1 MATMQ
6 EMERAL
12 VNAYNAGDM
21 DATRAL
27 ATAISQ
33 ARQQGGG
40 SVDAAAQAYEQSMAA
55 ARAAEERSRFG
66 VPPPQPPPSIGQQ
79 ALGTAET
86 ALALGT
92 GATTGTAGFVGGTVV
107 GMGREIARD
116 ILSGRSGTREAQQLV
131 DAAAQ
136 GGASM
141 SMADR
146 ARANQP
152 EAMASMRRVFQ
163 TAQQGAQALT
173 YAPRTA
179 TGREMTQ
186 EAGEF
191 LSQVLPPVLPIIGAP
206 GTAIAAARQA
216 APVARQAAIAAA
228 PVAQAVVAA
237 PVRAVQAV
245 RGAVGMG
252 EAPPPAARASGASI
266 GAAATPA
273 ATRREIVSEQFGVRP
288 TLGQLLRDEEQLAFE
303 QAAIKKPE
311 GGPLRDRARENNV
324 ALLTSAERIIDETG
338 ARFVEKADVG
348 DALTSTLLRGADQE
362 RTKVR
367 ALYADA
373 RRSPESQAVV
383 DPNVRVVIG
392 QGDLEAEG
400 SLISFLNEQPV
411 GVPSS
416 AVTDSARKIA
426 VKMGVAREGDGG
438 NLVGVPAT
446 VGRMEDFRK
455 EIVGLA
461 DRTDARALRQETILK
476 KLVDAQTA
484 PVAGPLFR
492 QARAARANMA
502 RKFENRAVIANLIK
516 QRGGSEDM
524 RVSADKAFDTAVLNA
539 PRGEVRFL
547 RQVLGTLG
555 DDGKQAWSEIQ
566 GATVRHILNAATQ
579 RAGGDANDQPILS
592 ADKLNRA
599 VRGLDANGRLE
610 IILGKQRA
618 QELRDLNEVTQYIKT
633 LPPDTAVN
641 TSGTTESLL
650 RAITGMT
657 TESGVQFAMSGIPIP
672 VLSIA
677 NQIRKARTATRNRQ
691 ELEARIN
698 EALNGIAAQSTG
710 ATP

>member
-55 ARAAEERSRFG
+55 ARAAEERSRAG
-66 VPPPQPPPSIGQQ
+66 VPPPQPPPSLGQQ
-79 ALGTAET
+79 ALGAAET

-92 GATTGTAGFVGGTVV
+92 GATAGAVGFIGGTGV
-107 GMGREIARD
+107 GLAQE

-131 DAAAQ
+131 DAAAR
-136 GGASM
+136 GGAPM

-163 TAQQGAQALT
+163 TAQQGARALT
-173 YAPRTA
+173 YEPRTA

-186 EAGEF
+186 EAGQF
-191 LSQVLPPVLPIIGAP
+191 LGEALPPVLPIIGAP

-216 APVARQAAIAAA
+216 APVARQAATAAA

-237 PVRAVQAV
+237 PARAAQAVGRAV
-245 RGAVGMG
+245 GIG
-252 EAPPPAARASGASI
+252 EAPPPAARVSGASI

-273 ATRREIVSEQFGVRP
+273 ATRREIVAEQFGVRP

-373 RRSPESQAVV
+373 RKSPESQAVV
-383 DPNVRVVIG
+383 DPNMRVVIG

-416 AVTDSARKIA
+416 AVTDSARRIA
-426 VKMGVAREGDGG
+426 VKMGVAREGEGG

-446 VGRMEDFRK
+446 VGQMEDFRK

-484 PVAGPLFR
+484 PVSGPLFR

-566 GATVRHILNAATQ
+566 GATVRHILNAATS
-579 RAGGDANDQPILS
+579 RGGGDVNDQPVLS
-592 ADKLNRA
+592 AAKLNQT

-618 QELRDLNEVTQYIKT
+618 QQLRDLNEVTQYIST
-633 LPPDTAVN
+633 LPPNTAVN

-657 TESGVQFAMSGIPIP
+657 TESGVQFAMSGFPIP

-677 NQIRKARTATRNRQ
+677 NQIRKARAATRNRQ

>member
-1 MATMQ
+1 MGETAP
-6 EMERAL
+6 
-12 VNAYNAGDM
+12 
-21 DATRAL
+21 ATRA
-27 ATAISQ
+27 A
-33 ARQQGGG
+33 
-40 SVDAAAQAYEQSMAA
+40 
-55 ARAAEERSRFG
+55 
-66 VPPPQPPPSIGQQ
+66 
-79 ALGTAET
+79 
-86 ALALGT
+86 
-92 GATTGTAGFVGGTVV
+92 
-107 GMGREIARD
+107 
-116 ILSGRSGTREAQQLV
+116 
-131 DAAAQ
+131 
-136 GGASM
+136 
-141 SMADR
+141 
-146 ARANQP
+146 
-152 EAMASMRRVFQ
+152 
-163 TAQQGAQALT
+163 
-173 YAPRTA
+173 
-179 TGREMTQ
+179 
-186 EAGEF
+186 
-191 LSQVLPPVLPIIGAP
+191 
-206 GTAIAAARQA
+206 
-216 APVARQAAIAAA
+216 
-228 PVAQAVVAA
+228 
-237 PVRAVQAV
+237 
-245 RGAVGMG
+245 
-252 EAPPPAARASGASI
+252 GASI

-273 ATRREIVSEQFGVRP
+273 ATRRGVVAEQFGVRP

-373 RRSPESQAVV
+373 RKSPEAQARV

-426 VKMGVAREGDGG
+426 VKMGVAREDEGG
-438 NLVGVPAT
+438 NLVGIPAT
-446 VGRMEDFRK
+446 VGQMEDFRK

-492 QARAARANMA
+492 QARAARSNMA
-502 RKFENRAVIANLIK
+502 RKFENRAVIANLISR
-516 QRGGSEDM
+516 RGGSEDM
-524 RVSADKAFDTAVLNA
+524 RVSADRAFDTAVLNA

-555 DDGKQAWSEIQ
+555 EEGRQAWSEIQ
-566 GATVRHILNAATQ
+566 GATVRHILNAATS
-579 RAGGDANDQPILS
+579 RGGGDINDQPVLS
-592 ADKLNRA
+592 AAKLNQA
-599 VRGLDANGRLE
+599 VRGLDANDRLD
-610 IILGKQRA
+610 IILGKKRA
-618 QELRDLNEVTQYIKT
+618 QELRDLNEVTQYIST
-633 LPPDTAVN
+633 LPPNTAVN

-650 RAITGMT
+650 RAITTMT
-657 TESGVQFAMSGIPIP
+657 AESGAQFVASGIPIP

-677 NQIRKARTATRNRQ
+677 NQIRKARAATRNRQ

>member
-12 VNAYNAGDM
+12 VNAYNAGDIE
-21 DATRAL
+21 ATRAL

-33 ARQQGGG
+33 ARQQQGGG
-40 SVDAAAQAYEQSMAA
+40 SVDAAAQAYEQS
-55 ARAAEERSRFG
+55 RAAERAAQERARVG
-66 VPPPQPPPSIGQQ
+66 VAPPQPPPSLGQRLVG
-79 ALGTAET
+79 AAET
-86 ALALGT
+86 GLALAT
-92 GATTGTAGFVGGTVV
+92 GATGGAVGFIGGTGV
-107 GMGREIARD
+107 GLAQE
-116 ILSGRSGTREAQQLV
+116 ILSGRFGTQSAQERVNQ
-131 DAAAQ
+131 AAQ
-136 GGASM
+136 GS
-141 SMADR
+141 
-146 ARANQP
+146 
-152 EAMASMRRVFQ
+152 EAQIRDAMPLRRVFNR
-163 TAQQGAQALT
+163 AQQGAQALT
-173 YAPRTA
+173 FAPRTA
-179 TGREMTQ
+179 VGQEMTQ
-186 EAGEF
+186 SAGQF
-191 LSQVLPPVLPIIGAP
+191 LGEVLPPVLPIIGAP
-206 GTAIAAARQA
+206 GTAMAAARQA

-228 PVAQAVVAA
+228 PVAQAVAAA
-237 PVRAVQAV
+237 PGRAVQAV
-245 RGAVGMG
+245 RGAVGAG
-252 EAPPPAARASGASI
+252 ETAPATRAASASI

-273 ATRREIVSEQFGVRP
+273 ATRRGVVAEQFGVRP

-373 RRSPESQAVV
+373 RKSPEAQAVV

-426 VKMGVAREGDGG
+426 VKMGVAREDEGG
-438 NLVGVPAT
+438 NLVGIPAT
-446 VGRMEDFRK
+446 VGQMEDFRK

-492 QARAARANMA
+492 QARAARSNMA
-502 RKFENRAVIANLIK
+502 RKFENRGIIANLITR
-516 QRGGSEDM
+516 RGGSEDM
-524 RVSADKAFDTAVLNA
+524 RVSADRAFDVAVLNA

-555 DDGKQAWSEIQ
+555 DDGRQAWSEIQ
-566 GATVRHILNAATQ
+566 GATVRHILNAATS
-579 RAGGDANDQPILS
+579 RGGGDVNDQPVLS
-592 ADKLNRA
+592 AAKLNQA
-599 VRGLDANGRLE
+599 VRGLDANDRLD
-610 IILGKQRA
+610 IILGKKRA
-618 QELRDLNEVTQYIKT
+618 QELRDLNEVTQYIST
-633 LPPDTAVN
+633 LPPNTAVN

-650 RAITGMT
+650 RAITTMT
-657 TESGVQFAMSGIPIP
+657 AESGAQFVASGIPIP

-677 NQIRKARTATRNRQ
+677 NQIRKARAATRNRQ

-710 ATP
+710 AAP

>member
-12 VNAYNAGDM
+12 VNAYNAGDIE
-21 DATRAL
+21 ATRAL

-33 ARQQGGG
+33 ARQQQGGG
-40 SVDAAAQAYEQSMAA
+40 SVDAAAQAYEQSRATE
-55 ARAAEERSRFG
+55 RAAQERARVG
-66 VPPPQPPPSIGQQ
+66 VAPPQPPPSLGQQ
-79 ALGTAET
+79 LVGAAET
-86 ALALGT
+86 GLALAT
-92 GATTGTAGFVGGTVV
+92 GATGGAVGFIGGTGV
-107 GMGREIARD
+107 GLVQE
-116 ILSGRSGTREAQQLV
+116 ILSGRFGTQSAQERVNQ
-131 DAAAQ
+131 AAQ
-136 GGASM
+136 GS
-141 SMADR
+141 
-146 ARANQP
+146 
-152 EAMASMRRVFQ
+152 EAQIRDAMPLRRVFNR
-163 TAQQGAQALT
+163 AQQGAQALT
-173 YAPRTA
+173 FAPRTA
-179 TGREMTQ
+179 VGQEMTQ
-186 EAGEF
+186 SAGQF
-191 LSQVLPPVLPIIGAP
+191 LGEVLPPVLPIIGAP
-206 GTAIAAARQA
+206 GTAMAAARQA
-216 APVARQAAIAAA
+216 APVARQAAIAVA
-228 PVAQAVVAA
+228 PVAQAVAAA
-237 PVRAVQAV
+237 PGRAVQAV

-252 EAPPPAARASGASI
+252 ETAPATRAAGASI

-273 ATRREIVSEQFGVRP
+273 ATRRGVVAEQFGVRP

-373 RRSPESQAVV
+373 RKSPEAQAVV

-426 VKMGVAREGDGG
+426 VKMGVAREDEGG
-438 NLVGVPAT
+438 NLVGIPAT
-446 VGRMEDFRK
+446 VGQMEDFRK

-492 QARAARANMA
+492 QARAARSNMA
-502 RKFENRAVIANLIK
+502 RKFENRGIIANLITR
-516 QRGGSEDM
+516 RGGSEDM
-524 RVSADKAFDTAVLNA
+524 RVSADRAFDVAVLNA

-555 DDGKQAWSEIQ
+555 DDGRQAWSEIQ
-566 GATVRHILNAATQ
+566 GATVRHILNAATR

-592 ADKLNRA
+592 ADKLNQA

-610 IILGKQRA
+610 IILGKKRA

-650 RAITGMT
+650 RAITTMT
-657 TESGVQFAMSGIPIP
+657 AESGAQFVASGIPIP

-677 NQIRKARTATRNRQ
+677 NQIRKARAATRNRQ

>member
-1 MATMQ
+1 MNWQPAESTATNPNTG
-6 EMERAL
+6 ERIAL
-12 VNAYNAGDM
+12 VSGQWMPYLES
-21 DATRAL
+21 ATNPQTGQRLVLVGA
-27 ATAISQ
+27 Q
-33 ARQQGGG
+33 APASRIA
-40 SVDAAAQAYEQSMAA
+40 STDEAAQAYEQSRAV
-55 ARAAEERSRFG
+55 ARAAEERARVG
-66 VPPPQPPPSIGQQ
+66 VAPPQPPPSLGQQ
-79 ALGTAET
+79 LVGAAET
-86 ALALGT
+86 GLALAT
-92 GATTGTAGFVGGTVV
+92 GATGGAVGFIGGTGV
-107 GMGREIARD
+107 GLAQE
-116 ILSGRSGTREAQQLV
+116 ILSGRFGTQAAQERVNQ
-131 DAAAQ
+131 AAQ
-136 GGASM
+136 GS
-141 SMADR
+141 
-146 ARANQP
+146 
-152 EAMASMRRVFQ
+152 EAQIRDAMPLRRVF
-163 TAQQGAQALT
+163 TRAQQGAQALT

-179 TGREMTQ
+179 AGQEMTQ
-186 EAGEF
+186 SAGQFLGEA
-191 LSQVLPPVLPIIGAP
+191 LPPVLPIIGAP
-206 GTAIAAARQA
+206 GAVIAGA

-228 PVAQAVVAA
+228 PVAQAVAAA
-237 PVRAVQAV
+237 PGRAVQAV

-252 EAPPPAARASGASI
+252 ETAPATRAAGASI

-273 ATRREIVSEQFGVRP
+273 ATRRGVVAEQFGVRP

-373 RRSPESQAVV
+373 RKSPEAQARV

-426 VKMGVAREGDGG
+426 VKMGVAREDEGG
-438 NLVGVPAT
+438 NLVGIPAT
-446 VGRMEDFRK
+446 VGQMEDFRK

-492 QARAARANMA
+492 QARAARSNMA
-502 RKFENRAVIANLIK
+502 RKFENRAVIANLISR
-516 QRGGSEDM
+516 RGGSEDM
-524 RVSADKAFDTAVLNA
+524 RVSADRAFDTAVLNA

-555 DDGKQAWSEIQ
+555 EEGRQAWAEIQ

-599 VRGLDANGRLE
+599 VRGLDANDRLD
-610 IILGKQRA
+610 IILGKKRA

-650 RAITGMT
+650 RAITTMT
-657 TESGVQFAMSGIPIP
+657 AESGAQFVASGIPIP

-677 NQIRKARTATRNRQ
+677 NQIRKARAATRNRQ

-698 EALNGIAAQSTG
+698 EALTGIAAQSTG
-710 ATP
+710 AAP